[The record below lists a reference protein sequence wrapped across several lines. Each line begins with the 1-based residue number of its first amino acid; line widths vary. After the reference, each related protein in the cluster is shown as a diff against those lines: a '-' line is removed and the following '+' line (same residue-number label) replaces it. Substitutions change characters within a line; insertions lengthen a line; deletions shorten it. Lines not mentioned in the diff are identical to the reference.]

1 MRVLTLVNSG
11 LFCEGGI
18 DTLLSFFLG
27 VGGGGV
33 QKNFCAPP
41 GYFSCGGT
49 EDLLKPLKPQK
60 TATFPKQFEKPSN
73 FWKQLVKMGG
83 GGGGEKTYFTVYA
96 PPLSTRKSMEEGGTE
111 MRIIAYVSWYPNNRI
126 ILSLYDITHVR
137 VFFHWIQIV
146 VCLIFLLNSFKPID
160 VFPSRAKSGLT
171 TCSQQWIKCRGSIIN
186 NISSDVFK
194 ILIT

>member
-73 FWKQLVKMGG
+73 FWKKPTPKFVPQWRAFLPK
-83 GGGGEKTYFTVYA
+83 
-96 PPLSTRKSMEEGGTE
+96 KSSVIEGGSKNILGPICFDNKIRK
-111 MRIIAYVSWYPNNRI
+111 MRLLEVFC
-126 ILSLYDITHVR
+126 DIMTLKQTLVWL
-137 VFFHWIQIV
+137 FCTQF
-146 VCLIFLLNSFKPID
+146 C
-160 VFPSRAKSGLT
+160 
-171 TCSQQWIKCRGSIIN
+171 
-186 NISSDVFK
+186 
-194 ILIT
+194 